1 MEKLPGALDVGT
13 PPGKHMSRRLE
24 EGEMS
29 DPTQDLFWFLQMTEE
44 PGELRLSHTVRRL
57 ESN

>member
-29 DPTQDLFWFLQMTEE
+29 DPTQDLLGFY
-44 PGELRLSHTVRRL
+44 R
-57 ESN
+57 